1 MSVSYTH
8 LDVYKRQ
15 VYGGIVMGQGFGITE
30 CLNVHKGIIQE
41 NNYDTYIIPTILDIP
56 EMNVHI
62 FECDDP
68 NGTYGAKS
76 IGEPAME
83 CIAPAIENAVCN
95 ATGKRLRDGPLNLEN
110 VLLGERLMRR

>member
-1 MSVSYTH
+1 MRMHMRVIAEVEVDMGTGYV
-8 LDVYKRQ
+8 DVVKVTASHDVGTAIHPSLIQGQ

-56 EMNVHI
+56 EMNFHI

-68 NGTYGAKS
+68 NGTYGEK
-76 IGEPAME
+76 
-83 CIAPAIENAVCN
+83 V
-95 ATGKRLRDGPLNLEN
+95 LEN
-110 VLLGERLMRR
+110 QPWNV